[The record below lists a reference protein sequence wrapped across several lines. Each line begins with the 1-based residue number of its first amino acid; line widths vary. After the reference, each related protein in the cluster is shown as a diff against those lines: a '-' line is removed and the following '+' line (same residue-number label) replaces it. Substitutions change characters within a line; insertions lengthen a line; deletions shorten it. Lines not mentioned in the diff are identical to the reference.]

1 MPQHRGRLGEW
12 PTVRDEP
19 LGTFQVPDGTLRSAR
34 SLAGRLRLGTSP
46 GVGPRGFADADSF
59 RGTDF
64 GMDRVDTRC
73 HDPIGREPY
82 TATST
87 LISRNTRRR

>member
-1 MPQHRGRLGEW
+1 MARHLGRQGEW
-12 PTVRDEP
+12 PTVEREP
-19 LGTFQVPDGTLRSAR
+19 GGAFQVPDGTLRSAR
-34 SLAGRLRLGTSP
+34 SLAGRLRMGTAP
-46 GVGPRGFADADSF
+46 GVGPRGAPESDAF

-64 GMDRVDTRC
+64 GMDRIDPRC
-73 HDPIGREPY
+73 HDPIGRVPY